1 MGSRHLPSRPRR
13 LGRRILL
20 ILTVLLLLSVA
31 LFVASEWT
39 WIRRMATYPENPIT
53 EVEWYEPREVIPG
66 RRGAELPE
74 ARRNLIP
81 SAVLA
86 KAEAWCDARNSS
98 ALLVVH
104 RGEIVLERYWRGHH
118 AAAFTNSMSMA
129 KTLVAL
135 LVGIAIDDGSLT
147 SLDASASQWLTEWAG
162 DKRSRITLRQL
173 LQMCSGLG
181 SAKHDNDPTSD
192 IGYMYLGTDSLY
204 IVAGVGL
211 AEKPGTRFEY
221 NSINTQALAIIL
233 ERATGQRF
241 AEYLSE
247 QLWIPIGATD
257 ASVWLDDE
265 GGLAKAAGGVFA
277 TARDWVR
284 VGLLIQRRGR
294 ADGKQV
300 VPADYIAAM
309 MTPSPLEPDYGLHLW
324 LGNDGIRSE
333 EEDHDEPFVAEDLLY
348 LDGKHRQRVYLI
360 PSRELV
366 IVRVGERAA
375 DWDDAFLPNLLVR
388 ALRDSQR

>member
-1 MGSRHLPSRPRR
+1 MGSTQLPSRSRR
-13 LGRRILL
+13 LRRWILG
-20 ILTVLLLLSVA
+20 ILAVLLLAVA
-31 LFVASEWT
+31 VFVTSEWT
-39 WIRRMATYPENPIT
+39 WVRRMATYPENPIT

-74 ARRNLIP
+74 ALRNLIP

-86 KAEAWCDARNSS
+86 KAETWCDARNSS
-98 ALLVVH
+98 ALLIVH

-135 LVGIAIDDGSLT
+135 LVGIAIDDGSLA

-162 DKRSRITLRQL
+162 DERSRITLRQL

-181 SAKHDNDPTSD
+181 GAKHDNDPTSD

-204 IVAGVGL
+204 IVAGTRL
-211 AEKPGTRFEY
+211 EEEPGTRFEY
-221 NSINTQALAIIL
+221 NSINTQALAIVL
-233 ERATGQRF
+233 ERATDQRF
-241 AEYLSE
+241 AKYLSE
-247 QLWIPIGATD
+247 QLWNPIGASD
-257 ASVWLDDE
+257 ASVWLDDD
-265 GGLAKAAGGVFA
+265 GGLAKAASGIFA
-277 TARDWVR
+277 TTRDWAR

-300 VPADYIAAM
+300 VPAEYIAAM
-309 MTPSPLEPDYGLHLW
+309 MTPSPLEPDYGLHVW
-324 LGNDGIRSE
+324 LGNEGIRSE
-333 EEDHDEPFVAEDLLY
+333 DEDHDEQFVAEDLLY
-348 LDGKHRQRVYLI
+348 LDGKHRQRVYII

-366 IVRVGERAA
+366 IVRVGERAP

-388 ALRDSQR
+388 ALRQEKE